1 MLLSVN
7 TVHVSDVGDSSQSG
21 SSPSLCLSFGREE
34 RELGQVHGTELRDAA
49 MQGDGEG
56 VYLRKS
62 LRASFNSLSEVG
74 GRVLTLSFQVRSG
87 ERRTKALSP
96 HPPPGNEMTNAVI
109 CWY

>member
-62 LRASFNSLSEVG
+62 LRASFNSLSPCLLLPLPPS
-74 GRVLTLSFQVRSG
+74 VLY
-87 ERRTKALSP
+87 P
-96 HPPPGNEMTNAVI
+96 MTEAHRFL
-109 CWY
+109 CC